1 MAINLAQDWALVNY
15 GGRSKHFSGDILLM
29 QGSTFLGM
37 FRAFML
43 HKVLELLIVQL
54 LRYLGVIW
62 RHDNWLRHAISLLAN
77 SDRPMANL
85 MVRRGMLALLR
96 DSQRLVD
103 ALCHGLELSFSQAKV
118 LGVSVLARDGLDLFD
133 GFVVDLVRGFAE
145 QLRVL
150 PQVVRDN
157 HLLEQM
163 LLDLQ
168 ARRNHVVL

>member
-1 MAINLAQDWALVNY
+1 
-15 GGRSKHFSGDILLM
+15 
-29 QGSTFLGM
+29 
-37 FRAFML
+37 ML

-62 RHDNWLRHAISLLAN
+62 CHDNWLRHAISLLAN

-96 DSQRLVD
+96 DGQRLVD

-133 GFVVDLVRGFAE
+133 GFVFDLVRGFAE

-150 PQVVRDN
+150 
-157 HLLEQM
+157 L
-163 LLDLQ
+163 
-168 ARRNHVVL
+168 